1 MILDE
6 YVTAAPSA
14 QNAVDIF
21 KGEWSSLLPPP
32 LTGGAIPLFADA
44 RVAWAATQL
53 GGFAGQRVL
62 ELGPLEAGHS
72 FMLEQMGAASITAI
86 EANTRAFLK
95 CLIIKEVLGL
105 QRARF
110 LCGDFVEYLRA
121 GSERFDACLA
131 SGVLYHMR
139 NPVELLSLLAR
150 VTDRLYLWTHYY
162 DHEIISRAPH
172 LKPKFPGATETE
184 VAGYRHRLHRQ
195 EYQTALNWQGYCGGT
210 AEHSHWLE
218 KEAILGA
225 LRHFGFTD
233 IRLSFEAP
241 DHPNGPACAVVALR

>member
-6 YVTAAPSA
+6 YVKSAPSP

-32 LTGGAIPLFADA
+32 LVAGTVPVLTDV
-44 RVAWAATQL
+44 RVTWAAEQL

-62 ELGPLEAGHS
+62 ELGPLEAGHTV
-72 FMLEQMGAASITAI
+72 MLEQLGAAEIIAI

-95 CLIIKEVLGL
+95 CLIVKEIFGL

-110 LCGDFVEYLRA
+110 LCGDFVEYLRT

-131 SGVLYHMR
+131 SGVLYHQQ
-139 NPVELLSLLAR
+139 NPVELLALLAR
-150 VTDRLYLWTHYY
+150 ATDRLCLWTHYY
-162 DHEIISRAPH
+162 DQQIISRTPH
-172 LKPKFPGATETE
+172 LQAKFPGAVEME
-184 VAGYRHRLHRQ
+184 VAGYRHRLYRQ
-195 EYQTALNWQGYCGGT
+195 EYQTALNWQGFCGGS
-210 AEHSHWLE
+210 AEHSCWLE
-218 KEAILGA
+218 KEAIIGA

-233 IRLSFEAP
+233 IRLGYEHP
-241 DHPNGPACAVVALR
+241 DHPNGPAFALAALR